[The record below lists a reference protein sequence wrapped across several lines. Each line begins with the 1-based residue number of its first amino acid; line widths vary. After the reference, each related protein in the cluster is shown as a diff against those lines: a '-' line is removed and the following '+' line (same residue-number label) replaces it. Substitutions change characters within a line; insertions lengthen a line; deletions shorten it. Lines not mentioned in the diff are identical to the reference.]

1 MQASM
6 KLGEAMYHA
15 AQAATAGGGDQDQ
28 GGADGT
34 GGAKK
39 DDVID
44 ADFQEVDDQDKKKR
58 A

>member
-6 KLGEAMYHA
+6 KLGEAMYA
-15 AQAATAGGGDQDQ
+15 ASQAANEGGPDAGGGEPGA
-28 GGADGT
+28 GGP
-34 GGAKK
+34 KK

-44 ADFQEVDDQDKKKR
+44 ADFQEVDEQDKKKR

>member
-6 KLGEAMYHA
+6 KLGEAMYQA
-15 AQAATAGGGDQDQ
+15 SQAAGESGEASEEP
-28 GGADGT
+28 
-34 GGAKK
+34 KK